1 LNEGVLPEGYSGMH
15 GAVLQRLDP
24 SEEPYDL
31 PADEPA
37 TLASYAAGPAV
48 EIFLE
53 HVAVG
58 APLPEMPLFLR
69 PDRYVN
75 APLELTYQA
84 AYAGMPS
91 FWRGVLERGP
101 TLP

>member
-1 LNEGVLPEGYSGMH
+1 MLLVDLLPPGSYDPSGMH
-15 GAVLQRLDP
+15 GAILQRLDP

-37 TLASYAAGPAV
+37 TLASYVRELGAAV

-69 PDRYVN
+69 PT
-75 APLELTYQA
+75 ATSTP
-84 AYAGMPS
+84 PWS
-91 FWRGVLERGP
+91 
-101 TLP
+101 